1 MTLTRLTTTGATCGR
16 HAQRLAQHAVHP
28 HPHDQS
34 GLVGLDMDVGDAL
47 ARRVGD
53 DAVDQP
59 DRGRVV
65 GRVEQIVGARQGGG
79 EMAEIVVE
87 AERTGRVG
95 GRLGAR
101 RA

>member
-1 MTLTRLTTTGATCGR
+1 MGG
-16 HAQRLAQHAVHP
+16 HPQRLAQHAVDP
-28 HPHDQS
+28 HPDDEA
-34 GLVGLDMDVGDAL
+34 GLVRLDMDVGDAL

-65 GRVEQIVGARQGGG
+65 RRVEQILGARQSRG
-79 EMAEIVVE
+79 EMAEIVAE
-87 AERTGRVG
+87 AERAGRVG
-95 GRLGAR
+95 RRLGAR